1 MRSNPTRRHRQ
12 PQVLVLASASWVASA
27 ALVASGGL
35 GGCSSAHSDTPS
47 SDASTV
53 SDVTRGDETPSVL
66 EGGGAD
72 AGASDGAADVA
83 VSAPSCPSDGGI
95 PDDLACTGL
104 YADWASKAI
113 ASDVMPYTPGV
124 VFWSDGA
131 EKQRWL
137 YLPPAPAKIDT
148 TDMDS
153 WVFPVGTKIWKQ
165 FALSV
170 QIIETRLIWKT
181 SDAASGWTYLD
192 YRWSADG
199 TSAKRLDAGEKNVGG
214 TTYEIPRTADCANC
228 HAGRPD
234 VVLGVD
240 FVGLGV
246 SGAQGVTLASLAAQ
260 DRFTQPPPTT
270 AVRIPEDATGKAAAA
285 LGWLHVNCGTACHN
299 ATTGAQANYTQLWL
313 KLLAGQMSA
322 ADGGTA
328 PVAQLDSYT
337 STVGVLA
344 HKVFNGVDYPR
355 IAAGDA
361 AGSLVALMAAA
372 RGDDAAVEAMPP
384 IVSHIPDTAG
394 LALVSAWIDALGD
407 GGTAGDP

>member
-1 MRSNPTRRHRQ
+1 
-12 PQVLVLASASWVASA
+12 V
-27 ALVASGGL
+27 SGGL
-35 GGCSSAHSDTPS
+35 EACSSAHPDATPS
-47 SDASTV
+47 GASDASSA
-53 SDVTRGDETPSVL
+53 SDVTRGDEAPAP
-66 EGGGAD
+66 AD
-72 AGASDGAADVA
+72 GGASDAAVA
-83 VSAPSCPSDGGI
+83 APSCPSDGGI

-104 YADWASKAI
+104 YADWASKTV

-165 FALSV
+165 FALSG

-181 SDAASGWTYLD
+181 SATVWTYLD

-199 TSAKRLDAGEKNVGG
+199 TSAKRLDTGEQNVNT
-214 TTYEIPRTADCANC
+214 TTYEIPRTSECATC

-240 FVGLGV
+240 LIGLGV

-260 DRFTQPPPTT
+260 DRFTQAPPSTS
-270 AVRIPEDATGKAAAA
+270 VRIPEDATGKAAAA

-299 ATTGAQANYTQLWL
+299 ATNGAQANYTGLYL
-313 KLLAGQMSA
+313 KLLAGQIGT
-322 ADGGTA
+322 ADGGS
-328 PVAQLDSYT
+328 PQVAQLDPYAT
-337 STVGVLA
+337 AAGIAA

-355 IAAGDA
+355 IDPGDA
-361 AGSLVALMAAA
+361 ADSLVALMAAA
-372 RGDDAAVEAMPP
+372 RGDDAGVEAMPP
-384 IVSHIPDTAG
+384 LVSHIPDTAG
-394 LALVSAWIDALGD
+394 LALVTAWIDALGD
-407 GGTAGDP
+407 GGTAGDR